1 MAIPIYIGL
10 HYGQNERQ
18 SSSQTRRAFMMRAAT
33 TQLAAA
39 AAEAEKSAHLPT
51 ARFMICLLDCRARL
65 SQSQSPSGSATGTRL
80 CSHHLRIFRSN
91 KINKNALILCSLSKH
106 AVRSSCVP
114 PTLYPANI
122 CTGYA
127 ILMTSTKDRRA
138 SAASA
143 SASATASAKSS
154 ASSH

>member
-18 SSSQTRRAFMMRAAT
+18 SSSQTRRGFMMRAVTA
-33 TQLAAA
+33 QLAATA
-39 AAEAEKSAHLPT
+39 SRAEESAHLPT

-65 SQSQSPSGSATGTRL
+65 SQSQSATGSATGTRL

-91 KINKNALILCSLSKH
+91 KINKNSLILCSLSKH
-106 AVRSSCVP
+106 AASSSFLVP

-143 SASATASAKSS
+143 SASAKSS

>member
-33 TQLAAA
+33 AQPAAA
-39 AAEAEKSAHLPT
+39 AAEKSAHLPT

-65 SQSQSPSGSATGTRL
+65 SQSQSQSQSGSATGTRL

-91 KINKNALILCSLSKH
+91 KINKNALILCCLSKH
-106 AVRSSCVP
+106 AVRSSCIP

-138 SAASA
+138 SVSAASA
-143 SASATASAKSS
+143 SASAKSS

>member
-18 SSSQTRRAFMMRAAT
+18 SSSQTRRAFMMRAVTAQPAAT
-33 TQLAAA
+33 ATANR
-39 AAEAEKSAHLPT
+39 AEKSAHLPT

-65 SQSQSPSGSATGTRL
+65 SQSQSATGSATGTRL

-106 AVRSSCVP
+106 AASSSFFVP

-143 SASATASAKSS
+143 SASAKSS